1 MRNLL
6 YALTALAVMGLVFW
20 AYRENYGTQKALK
33 QVAKLQTE
41 IAGLKENLGMQR
53 AEWAFLN
60 RPSRLHQLALLN
72 FDKLKL
78 VPMSPSQFGDVSQ
91 IPFAPP
97 PAADPAGSPGMA
109 AGADPAAKTAHPA
122 AAGGGRTALN
132 TPLAKPGQKR

>member
-33 QVAKLQTE
+33 QVTKLQTE

-60 RPSRLHQLALLN
+60 RPSRLRELALLN

-78 VPMSPSQFGDVSQ
+78 VPMSPNQFGDVSQ

-97 PAADPAGSPGMA
+97 PSSDPAGGPGAGPVANTGSNTGA
-109 AGADPAAKTAHPA
+109 AD
-122 AAGGGRTALN
+122 AGGARAVLN
-132 TPLAKPGQKR
+132 SPSAKPGQKP

>member
-33 QVAKLQTE
+33 QVTKLQTE

-60 RPSRLHQLALLN
+60 RPSRLRELALLN

-78 VPMSPSQFGDVSQ
+78 VPMSPNQFGDVSQ

-97 PAADPAGSPGMA
+97 PSSDPAGGPGAGPVANTGSNTGA
-109 AGADPAAKTAHPA
+109 AD
-122 AAGGGRTALN
+122 AGGARAVLN
-132 TPLAKPGQKR
+132 PPSAKPGQKP